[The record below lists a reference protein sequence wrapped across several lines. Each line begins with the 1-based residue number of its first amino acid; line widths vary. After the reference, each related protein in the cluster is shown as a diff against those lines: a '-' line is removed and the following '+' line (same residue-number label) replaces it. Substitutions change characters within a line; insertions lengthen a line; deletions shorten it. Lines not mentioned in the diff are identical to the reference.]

1 MVDKC
6 KDHFEGWKSRDILT
20 FMKKSMTSKDEI
32 LEALFFQLLKDSKE
46 SKEPFQLKYL
56 GDFEDVYNGCI
67 EDTICPIPVAEN
79 SIIAENHDAVINYLA
94 KNKHLDKGTGQF
106 PGWDAAISPEPNY
119 LLLLQITLNSNI
131 HDIRFSQAQQV
142 LSDLRKKIID
152 MQYLDLACLFSK
164 LSIAENTKLVTN
176 PTTNANILGDIK
188 VMHRGLINKDSLD
201 EFCGEKTW
209 KKLGKNK
216 GLHGIGMYIL
226 TDNLFQLLS

>member
-1 MVDKC
+1 M
-6 KDHFEGWKSRDILT
+6 
-20 FMKKSMTSKDEI
+20 
-32 LEALFFQLLKDSKE
+32 
-46 SKEPFQLKYL
+46 
-56 GDFEDVYNGCI
+56 
-67 EDTICPIPVAEN
+67 
-79 SIIAENHDAVINYLA
+79 
-94 KNKHLDKGTGQF
+94 
-106 PGWDAAISPEPNY
+106 
-119 LLLLQITLNSNI
+119 
-131 HDIRFSQAQQV
+131 

-226 TDNLFQLLS
+226 TDNLFQLLSWNQLTSQYSQLIQCYIRIPASLWM